1 MTRRSGLTGIS
12 GSVSATRN
20 SSIHW
25 CLRHGRNTMRTSP
38 PAALSGRPRG
48 TAFRCSGGMTRR
60 SVPRSACLARSR
72 IAEMGAPGG
81 LECGMAA
88 DSAFRSSLPRLP
100 WSRPGPAACHA
111 RRAAGKLAALR
122 SGASSDRPVQGSS
135 RALAKGPR
143 KVADCD
149 RREHGGAATAARGRC
164 GAPGPGLGGC
174 CRNSREAAASPC
186 RRRVLRGAA
195 SPAARPVPFCGTASC
210 PAADLTALRGM
221 PALPGPGC
229 GERILTRAAW
239 CHFIAGDGRRCLAW
253 NIAVYVGAFCGSE
266 EEGCQAPFQGCAEAG
281 YRAKQDVHKTAL
293 CIDRAR
299 SIHKLIPVPRPCRK
313 FPSGILRRRARRAW
327 RGN

>member
-1 MTRRSGLTGIS
+1 MTRRSRLDGDIRQ
-12 GSVSATRN
+12 VSATRN

-48 TAFRCSGGMTRR
+48 IAFRCSGGMTGR

-122 SGASSDRPVQGSS
+122 SGPSSDRPVQGSS

-143 KVADCD
+143 KVADAIVASMAAQ
-149 RREHGGAATAARGRC
+149 RRPQGDCVVRA
-164 GAPGPGLGGC
+164 GPGQ
-174 CRNSREAAASPC
+174 S
-186 RRRVLRGAA
+186 RRVLPQLVRGCREPRLRGAYSCA
-195 SPAARPVPFCGTASC
+195 CGVVPF
-210 PAADLTALRGM
+210 
-221 PALPGPGC
+221 
-229 GERILTRAAW
+229 
-239 CHFIAGDGRRCLAW
+239 
-253 NIAVYVGAFCGSE
+253 Y
-266 EEGCQAPFQGCAEAG
+266 
-281 YRAKQDVHKTAL
+281 
-293 CIDRAR
+293 
-299 SIHKLIPVPRPCRK
+299 CR
-313 FPSGILRRRARRAW
+313 
-327 RGN
+327 